1 MKISPINSTTF
12 TGREI
17 YYLSTNGEEGLKKV
31 KGYYQNSSVE
41 KTLGKDHSYPKNKAY
56 FADPMEFVRQDIKDR
71 VDFVVYD
78 NEPSYPKIEDVKKN
92 YLENNRTDYRKQFE
106 DIREYYYRR
115 EMGGFDDINKAKYQQ
130 WQAAECTGIYD
141 KAGDLRYKKE
151 ITEDE
156 VKALKAE
163 RTELQTGIESTQ
175 KELKSQ
181 KLLNNTL
188 ESHIKNLKA
197 MSKPYEALNDISG
210 KGADVENILYTTAN
224 TRVNYAKAQEEYIK
238 QLENSD
244 YYNNGKE
251 AYPQDA
257 PKYAKYENTTK
268 TYEAVQKNMEKAF
281 NIGKTKNGLKKQANL
296 LQKTI
301 SEFETILNE
310 NVKTISDM
318 QEYIKELTTKAVATD
333 SKIKERTAFIDTCKE
348 KLKPLFEELANFY
361 KKQGIK
367 VIKK

>member
-1 MKISPINSTTF
+1 MKVLPVSVSVF
-12 TGREI
+12 RGREVP
-17 YYLSTNGEEGLKKV
+17 YSSVNGEEGLKKL
-31 KGYYQNSSVE
+31 KGYYKNSSVE

-56 FADPMEFVRQDIKDR
+56 FADPMEPITQNLKDR

-92 YLENNRTDYRKQFE
+92 YLETNRTDYRKQFE
-106 DIREYYYRR
+106 EVREYYYRR
-115 EMGGFDDINKAKYQQ
+115 EMGRFDDVNKSKYQQ
-130 WQAAECTGIYD
+130 WQAAECTGLYD

-151 ITEDE
+151 TAEDE
-156 VKALKAE
+156 VNLLKAE
-163 RTELQTGIESTQ
+163 RAELQKGIESTQ
-175 KELKSQ
+175 KELKTQ

-197 MSKPYEALNDISG
+197 MSKPYNVINDISG
-210 KGADVENILYTTAN
+210 KGADVEHILYTAAN
-224 TRVNYAKAQEEYIK
+224 TRVKYAKAQEEYIK

-251 AYPQDA
+251 AYSQDA
-257 PKYAKYENTTK
+257 SKYAKYENTTK
-268 TYEAVQKNMEKAF
+268 TYEAVQKNMEDAF
-281 NIGKTKNGLKKQANL
+281 NIGKTKNSLKKQADL

-301 SEFETILNE
+301 SNFETTIKE
-310 NVKTISDM
+310 NVKTISEM
-318 QEYIKELTTKAVATD
+318 QQYITGLKTKVAETD
-333 SKIKERTAFIDTCKE
+333 SKIKEKTSYINECKE

-367 VIKK
+367 IIKK